1 MLSVER
7 FDISGR
13 VMWIA
18 VIFDDR
24 IDGITFSLDGRTY
37 LEKRINSLVDFL
49 VKRGVKVNPER
60 KKSPFTKLVYDVVVG
75 KLDNGEALKYLS
87 FRGVTPFERKVYEIL
102 TKNVKRGSVITYG
115 ELAGLARTSPRAI
128 GGAMKRNPYP
138 AVVPCHRVVSAGG
151 MGFYTPKIEYKKFL
165 LELEGVEKWT
175 E

>member
-13 VMWIA
+13 AMWIA
-18 VIFDDR
+18 VISGDR
-24 IDGITFSLDGRTY
+24 IDGITFSLDGRGY
-37 LEKRINSLVDFL
+37 LEERIAALTGFL
-49 VKRGVKVNPER
+49 AKRGIKVNLEVE
-60 KKSPFTKLVYDVVVG
+60 KSPFTKLVHDVTVG
-75 KLDNGEALKYLS
+75 KLDNEEAMKYLS

-115 ELAGLARTSPRAI
+115 ELAGLAGTSPRAI

-138 AVVPCHRVVSAGG
+138 VVVPCHRVVSSGG
-151 MGFYTPKIEYKKFL
+151 MGFYTPKMEYKKFL

-175 E
+175 G